1 MDYNIFE
8 LGCPIDKESFDDFTK
23 EEVAVYFKWYTE
35 HIDER
40 IQYLQS
46 YIDLEN
52 PLIKLDFSIDSLVPV
67 WEWYEKKI
75 IVEHYTRRELKK
87 QAKKYPDWLRE
98 EILSNDTKISI
109 KTLAVCDDLAV
120 YFAEVI
126 RRNNSDR
133 LYWGYYT
140 KPKNRMSVNEPVLLG
155 FVKGIEMNPHDI
167 LHTCTLRSSREPDK
181 KRLFDLYHVWMEYIK

>member
-1 MDYNIFE
+1 MDYDIFE
-8 LGCPIDKESFDDFTK
+8 LECPIKKDSFDVFSK
-23 EEVAVYFKWYTE
+23 REAELYFKWYTE

-52 PLIKLDFSIDSLVPV
+52 PAIRLNFSVDSLVPV

-75 IVEHYTRRELKK
+75 IVEHYTKRELKRE
-87 QAKKYPDWLRE
+87 AKKYPDWLRD
-98 EILSNDTKISI
+98 EILSDDTKISVN
-109 KTLAVCDDLAV
+109 TLAICDDLAI

-126 RRNNSDR
+126 RKNNPDII
-133 LYWGYYT
+133 YWGYYT

-155 FVKGIEMNPHDI
+155 FEKGIEMNPRRI
-167 LHTCTLRSSREPDK
+167 LYHCTLSSVEEPEK
-181 KRLFDLYHVWMEYIK
+181 NMLFDLYHTWMRYIK